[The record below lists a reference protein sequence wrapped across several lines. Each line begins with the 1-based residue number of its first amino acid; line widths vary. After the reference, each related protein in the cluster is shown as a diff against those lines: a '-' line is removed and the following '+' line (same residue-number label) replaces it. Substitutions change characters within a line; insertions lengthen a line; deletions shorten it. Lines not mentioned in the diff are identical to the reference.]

1 MFVAYLVPVEDTCLV
16 VSDGLGFL
24 SVGSTAE
31 EATAKLRAQ
40 WLAAPFRP
48 ESHPLF
54 SEAELAAQYEEDNA
68 NQRVEWEAMVAGN
81 EDTSHILHVQEA

>member
-16 VSDGLGFL
+16 ASDGLGFL

-40 WLAAPFRP
+40 WLAEPFRP
-48 ESHPLF
+48 DSHPLF
-54 SEAELAAQYEEDNA
+54 SQAELDAQYEEDMA
-68 NQRVEWEAMVAGN
+68 NQRAEWDRIVARD
-81 EDTSHILHVQEA
+81 EDAEYVLHTQAL